1 MSARETAITALLAN
15 LRATAAAR
23 PSPRPQVYRNETY
36 PQKLPSGGL
45 VVLRD
50 GETAVAEAI
59 MSPLRFHIEHE
70 SQVEIIVGGESADAR
85 SQALDALLVAF
96 AAGIASARTLG
107 GAVEYAEIGPADL
120 EDIEYEGAAPLRAA
134 RFTVTL
140 QFSAADTPLS

>member
-23 PSPRPQVYRNETY
+23 PSPRPQVDRNETY

-50 GETAVAEAI
+50 GETAVAEAVL
-59 MSPLRFHIEHE
+59 SPLRFHMEHE
-70 SQVEIIVGGESADAR
+70 AQVEIIVGGESADAR

-96 AAGIASARTLG
+96 ANGIASARTLG
-107 GAVEYAEIGPADL
+107 GAVEYAEVGSADL

-134 RFTVTL
+134 RFSVTL